1 MSSSNAPQ
9 SQSRLV
15 SICVPTRNRAESL
28 RRSLESIQGQDYS
41 PLEIVISDN
50 CSDDTT
56 EQVCR
61 ELAASDR
68 RVRYVRQ
75 PRNIGLHGNHNFC
88 LDAARGEFICI
99 FHDHDR
105 RALDIVSRYVAFFAQ
120 HSNVGV
126 VCSDWELIDDD
137 DRCIGVRDHKV
148 KTVTPGLEYIERT
161 ITSGRTSIGI
171 PGAMVRR
178 SALGEARF
186 EPDAPIGFGDF
197 PLWFRV
203 AEGADVGHISERL
216 WSWRQNDVSH
226 SARTIESIADDYH
239 TNLGAY
245 CDDHLRRFPEHG
257 ALVDR
262 WRVSISR
269 YLFWALTYEVGL
281 HFRKHRSMSSDEN
294 ARTLFEIMNYRLTP
308 GQFQNALSQMKACR
322 TGQVE
327 RLTFA
332 IVSTLIRLHLTWPL
346 AWVTE
351 HQTTMRTVLG
361 LK

>member
-1 MSSSNAPQ
+1 MSSSQP
-9 SQSRLV
+9 RLV
-15 SICVPTRNRAESL
+15 SICVPTRNRADSL

-50 CSDDTT
+50 CSDDAT
-56 EQVCR
+56 EDVCR
-61 ELAASDR
+61 EIARSDSR
-68 RVRYVRQ
+68 IRYVRQ

-88 LDAARGEFICI
+88 LDTARGEFICI

-105 RALDIVSRYVAFFAQ
+105 RALDIVSKYVAFFDQ
-120 HSNVGV
+120 HPGVGV
-126 VCSDWELIDDD
+126 VCSDWELIDDA
-137 DRCIGVRDHKV
+137 DRCLGVRDHHV
-148 KTVTPGLEYIERT
+148 KPVTQGLEYIERT
-161 ITSGRTSIGI
+161 MRSGRTSIGI

-186 EPDAPIGFGDF
+186 VADAPIGFGDF

-226 SARTIESIADDYH
+226 SARTIESIAHDYR
-239 TNLGAY
+239 TNLNGY

-257 ALVDR
+257 PLVDR
-262 WRVSISR
+262 WRASISR

-281 HFRKHRSMSSDEN
+281 HFRKRRSTPSQD
-294 ARTLFEIMNYRLTP
+294 ATRTLFEIMNYRLTP
-308 GQFQNALSQMKACR
+308 EQFQNALSQMKACR
-322 TGQVE
+322 TGSVE

-332 IVSTLIRLHLTWPL
+332 VVSTLITLHLTWPL

-351 HQTTMRTVLG
+351 HQATMRTVLG